1 MLSLKSTI
9 YIILAMFINFYEF
22 KKMRNKNKRNIIK
35 KIKK

>member
-22 KKMRNKNKRNIIK
+22 EKMRKQ
-35 KIKK
+35 KINEMNGNL